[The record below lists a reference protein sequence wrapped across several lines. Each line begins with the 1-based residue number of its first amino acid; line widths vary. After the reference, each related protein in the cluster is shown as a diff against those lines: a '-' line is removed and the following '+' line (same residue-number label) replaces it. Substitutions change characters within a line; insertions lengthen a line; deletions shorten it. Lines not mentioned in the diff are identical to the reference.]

1 MGTWRKD
8 ALNQDSDVIIKIT
21 WKKFFFKININ
32 KDKSMECYL
41 YFLPGPNGPLQ
52 KSLSPRLFSQFLS
65 TPISTSS
72 GLDFSID
79 GVDGITL
86 VMYRFNAWSSSAD
99 WLTLYHVSGSLS
111 LIASSKTEFSWVS
124 KLWIG
129 GFWE

>member
-1 MGTWRKD
+1 
-8 ALNQDSDVIIKIT
+8 
-21 WKKFFFKININ
+21 
-32 KDKSMECYL
+32 MECYL

-111 LIASSKTEFSWVS
+111 LISSSKREFS
-124 KLWIG
+124 
-129 GFWE
+129 